1 MLVALIS
8 KTNASEPINFFF
20 KMNKKGL
27 ELSLQTIIVM
37 ILAILVLIVLLYAFR
52 SQIYSLFNT
61 FGNLISD
68 SNSSINSLQGLK

>member
-1 MLVALIS
+1 
-8 KTNASEPINFFF
+8 
-20 KMNKKGL
+20 MNKKGL

-68 SNSSINSLQGLK
+68 SNSSINSLPGLK